1 MFSMEPNTIQTCP
14 VCHQPILPQ
23 YYFCPNCG
31 NKINSAPLETGINAQ
46 LWIYFLSAI
55 LPMIGYLAIGKWKG
69 IKYARSKDSK
79 TKNIGIIAC
88 IILALSTIITIWLAY
103 IWTEDAIQSSINSI
117 NTDMSI

>member
-1 MFSMEPNTIQTCP
+1 
-14 VCHQPILPQ
+14 
-23 YYFCPNCG
+23 
-31 NKINSAPLETGINAQ
+31 
-46 LWIYFLSAI
+46 
-55 LPMIGYLAIGKWKG
+55 MIGYLAIGKWKG